1 MAQPYSTP
9 AQVRELLTNVDA
21 SAVPDSGAGTR
32 NVTACIVLADRD
44 VDQAGARGGYDPA
57 AFAATVDFVTQLSRL
72 RAAYYLMLVMHPV
85 GALPAFAEEYR
96 RLTEERLAQLS
107 GGEVVLAGNS
117 PRERLRYKTANE

>member
-1 MAQPYSTP
+1 MAQPYSAP

-21 SAVPDSGAGTR
+21 SAVPDTGAGTR
-32 NVTACIVLADRD
+32 NVTACIALADRD
-44 VDQAGARGGYDPA
+44 VDQAGARGGYAPA
-57 AFAATVDFVTQLSRL
+57 AFAAAVDFVTQLSRL

-107 GGEVVLAGNS
+107 GGEVVLAGNAA
-117 PRERLRYKTANE
+117 RERVRYQATQD